1 MKTMSDQIIKDP
13 PDIEDNGPVE
23 VQSTADFMA
32 KNELVTMKSKGLY
45 VTVFLALL
53 LALISVFSTG
63 YLWWQHQIYST
74 MLRQSESQSVESIRN
89 IQGMLDSFGDRINSL
104 QNANED
110 ARNIARDLDRR
121 LEEFPERFQ
130 TLERRLNSLQGV
142 SDSARREWIR
152 AEAEYYLVVANTAL
166 GLSNNW
172 EGAITALELADA
184 KLREL
189 GNPSF
194 RVVNEQILEELESL
208 IAVQLPDKEGLSY
221 SLARLLES
229 VESLPIA
236 SVAPVNLGGDQ
247 ESIENI
253 TPNLERIWYSF
264 KQAMNGMI
272 SVERTESDSTRMLS
286 NEEQALVRRQLELE
300 LELARLALFRSQG
313 GVFEVSLSTASAL
326 LGREFDASD
335 QRVES
340 ALLLL
345 QEMASLNIEPE
356 LPDISGSLELLRRLS
371 DREG

>member
-1 MKTMSDQIIKDP
+1 MSDQIIKDP
-13 PDIEDNGPVE
+13 PDLEDNGPVQ

-45 VTVFLALL
+45 FTVFLALL
-53 LALISVFSTG
+53 LALMSVFSTG

-74 MLRQSESQSVESIRN
+74 MLRQSESQSVESIRD
-89 IQGMLDSFGDRINSL
+89 IQGMLDSFGDRVDSL

-194 RVVNEQILEELESL
+194 RVVNEQILEERESL

-229 VESLPIA
+229 VELLPIA

-272 SVERTESDSTRMLS
+272 SVERTESASRRMLS
-286 NEEQALVRRQLELE
+286 NEEQALVKRQLELE

-313 GVFEVSLSTASAL
+313 GVFEVSLSAASAL
-326 LGREFDASD
+326 LDREFDASD

-345 QEMASLNIEPE
+345 QEMANLNIQPE

>member
-1 MKTMSDQIIKDP
+1 MSDQIIKDP
-13 PDIEDNGPVE
+13 PDLEDNGPVQ

-53 LALISVFSTG
+53 LALMSVFSTG

-74 MLRQSESQSVESIRN
+74 MLRQSESQSVESIRD
-89 IQGMLDSFGDRINSL
+89 IQGMLDSFGDRVDSL

-152 AEAEYYLVVANTAL
+152 AEAEYYLVVANTVL

-194 RVVNEQILEELESL
+194 RVVNEQILEERESL

-272 SVERTESDSTRMLS
+272 SVERTESASRRMLS
-286 NEEQALVRRQLELE
+286 NEEQALVKRQLELE

-313 GVFEVSLSTASAL
+313 GVFEVSLSAASAL
-326 LGREFDASD
+326 LSREFDASD

-345 QEMASLNIEPE
+345 QEMANLNIQPE

>member
-1 MKTMSDQIIKDP
+1 MNTMSDQIIKDL
-13 PDIEDNGPVE
+13 PDLEDNGPVE

-53 LALISVFSTG
+53 LALTSVFSTG
-63 YLWWQHQIYST
+63 YLWWQHQIYLT
-74 MLRQSESQSVESIRN
+74 MLRQSESQSVESIRD
-89 IQGMLDSFGDRINSL
+89 IQGMLDSFGDRVDSL

-189 GNPSF
+189 GNPTF
-194 RVVNEQILEELESL
+194 RVVNEQI
-208 IAVQLPDKEGLSY
+208 
-221 SLARLLES
+221 
-229 VESLPIA
+229 
-236 SVAPVNLGGDQ
+236 
-247 ESIENI
+247 
-253 TPNLERIWYSF
+253 
-264 KQAMNGMI
+264 
-272 SVERTESDSTRMLS
+272 
-286 NEEQALVRRQLELE
+286 
-300 LELARLALFRSQG
+300 
-313 GVFEVSLSTASAL
+313 
-326 LGREFDASD
+326 
-335 QRVES
+335 
-340 ALLLL
+340 
-345 QEMASLNIEPE
+345 
-356 LPDISGSLELLRRLS
+356 
-371 DREG
+371 

>member
-1 MKTMSDQIIKDP
+1 MQDP
-13 PDIEDNGPVE
+13 PDLEDNDPVE
-23 VQSTADFMA
+23 VDNIPASTA
-32 KNELVTMKSKGLY
+32 KNQPVTIKSKVLY
-45 VTVFLALL
+45 CTVILALL
-53 LALISVFSTG
+53 LALTAIFSTG
-63 YLWWQHQIYST
+63 YLWWQHQIYT
-74 MLRQSESQSVESIRN
+74 FMLTQSESQSVESIRD
-89 IQGMLDSFGDRINSL
+89 IQGMLDSFGNRINAL

-110 ARNIARDLDRR
+110 ARNITRDLDRR

-130 TLERRLNSLQGV
+130 TLERRLSSLQGV

-152 AEAEYYLVVANTAL
+152 AEAEYYLVVANTAI

-208 IAVQLPDKEGLSY
+208 VAVQLPDKEGLSY
-221 SLARLLES
+221 SLGRLLES

-236 SVAPVNLGGDQ
+236 SLVPVNLADDQ

-253 TPNLERIWYSF
+253 TPNIERIWHSF

-272 SVERTESDSTRMLS
+272 SIERRDGPSARMLS

-300 LELARLALFRSQG
+300 LELARLALFRAQG
-313 GVFEVSLSTASAL
+313 GVFEVSLSAASTIL
-326 LGREFDASD
+326 NREFDASD
-335 QRVES
+335 RRVES

-345 QEMASLNIEPE
+345 QEMAHLNIEPVP
-356 LPDISGSLELLRRLS
+356 PDISGSLELLRVLS

>member
-1 MKTMSDQIIKDP
+1 MSDQIIKDA
-13 PDIEDNGPVE
+13 PDLEDNGPVQ

-45 VTVFLALL
+45 FTVFLALL
-53 LALISVFSTG
+53 LALMSVFSTG
-63 YLWWQHQIYST
+63 YLWWQHQTYLT
-74 MLRQSESQSVESIRN
+74 MLRQSESQSVESIRD
-89 IQGMLDSFGDRINSL
+89 IQGMLDSFEDRVDSL

-194 RVVNEQILEELESL
+194 RVVNEQILEERESL

-272 SVERTESDSTRMLS
+272 SVERTESASRRILS
-286 NEEQALVRRQLELE
+286 NEEQALVKRQLELE

-313 GVFEVSLSTASAL
+313 GVFEVSLSAASAL

-345 QEMASLNIEPE
+345 QEMANLNIQPE

>member
-1 MKTMSDQIIKDP
+1 
-13 PDIEDNGPVE
+13 
-23 VQSTADFMA
+23 
-32 KNELVTMKSKGLY
+32 
-45 VTVFLALL
+45 
-53 LALISVFSTG
+53 
-63 YLWWQHQIYST
+63 
-74 MLRQSESQSVESIRN
+74 
-89 IQGMLDSFGDRINSL
+89 MLDSFGDRVDSL

-194 RVVNEQILEELESL
+194 RVVNEQILEERESL

-272 SVERTESDSTRMLS
+272 SVERTESASRRMLS
-286 NEEQALVRRQLELE
+286 NEEQALVKRQLELE

-313 GVFEVSLSTASAL
+313 GVFEVSLSAASAL

-345 QEMASLNIEPE
+345 QEMANLNIQPE